1 MADVNTALIDSYL
14 QTLWD
19 REGHGRADRRR
30 RRRR

>member
-19 REGHGRADRRR
+19 RKAPTCCSSPARRR
-30 RRRR
+30 